1 MEANRLRDPGTHGAA
16 SVQPSSGPTHN
27 PVHSVQGDAGPADR
41 AREGGPADAPPRD
54 FGAPLDPRTLAGVR
68 ERQPEALAAFFE
80 RYFDQVFSLS
90 FRLLGERSAAEDLT
104 QDVFLKIHRAAH
116 QLDPSRDPTPWVVA
130 ITYNACRDLW
140 RSRAHRMGRRTVSI
154 DDEDTGLAAT
164 LPQRADGPEQN
175 VLRGERERL
184 VQQAIAELPETLRAA
199 IVLHDYQGLDHQEIA
214 ELTGVNHAA
223 ARKRYSRA
231 LAALGK
237 LLEDVLK

>member
-1 MEANRLRDPGTHGAA
+1 MR
-16 SVQPSSGPTHN
+16 PSSGPTQN
-27 PVHSVQGDAGPADR
+27 PAGSVQGDAGTADR
-41 AREGGPADAPPRD
+41 ARTGASGEAQRRH
-54 FGAPLDPRTLAGVR
+54 FGAPLDPQVLAGVR

-80 RYFDQVFSLS
+80 RYFDQVFSLA
-90 FRLLGERSAAEDLT
+90 FRLLGERALAEDLT
-104 QDVFLKIHRAAH
+104 QDVFLKIHRGAH
-116 QLDPSRDPTPWVVA
+116 QLDAARDPTPWVVA
-130 ITYNACRDLW
+130 ITCNACRDLW
-140 RSRAHRMGRRTVSI
+140 RSRAHRMGRRTASI

-164 LPQRADGPEQN
+164 LPQGAEGPEQN

-184 VQQAIAELPETLRAA
+184 VQQAIAKLPETLRTA
-199 IVLHDYQGLDHQEIA
+199 IVLHDYQGLNHQEIA